1 MADDVDDDL
10 TELFECACNYIRQS
24 SGKFDSEKLLYFYS
38 RYKQAT
44 EGKCNTS
51 KPGIFDFQGKH
62 KWEAWRKLGDM
73 SKKAA
78 MFQYITYL
86 GNIDPEWQEK
96 VNKSDCGDD
105 LGDTASVGS
114 GWVSVST
121 MSNTDTEIADENK
134 TLFDWCKDGNTL
146 QVQNIL
152 SGCDGNEVNITD
164 EAGMT
169 LLHWAC
175 DRGLSDMVDVL
186 IKLKADINAQDLE
199 LQTPLH
205 FAVCCEQEEV
215 VRQLLNSGANL
226 SLKDSDGLNPVELD
240 TSIEIKELFEK
251 YI

>member
-10 TELFECACNYIRQS
+10 TELFEGACNYIRQS
-24 SGKFDSEKLLYFYS
+24 SGMFDSEKLLYFYS

-44 EGKCNTS
+44 EGRCNTN

-62 KWEAWRKLGDM
+62 KWEAWKKLGDM

-78 MFQYITYL
+78 MFQYITFL
-86 GNIDPEWQEK
+86 GNVDPEWQK
-96 VNKSDCGDD
+96 KIDKPDCRDGSGDN
-105 LGDTASVGS
+105 VGR

-134 TLFDWCKDGNTL
+134 TLFDWCKDGNTT

-152 SGCDGNEVNITD
+152 ADCDGNEVNIAD
-164 EAGMT
+164 ESGMT

-175 DRGLSDMVDVL
+175 DRGLSEMVEVL

-199 LQTPLH
+199 QQTPLH
-205 FAVCCEQEEV
+205 FAVCCEQEDV
-215 VRQLLNSGANL
+215 VRQLLQNGANL
-226 SLKDSDGLNPVELD
+226 SLKDCDGLNPAELD
-240 TSIEIKELFEK
+240 TSIEIKNLFEK
-251 YI
+251 HNKS